1 MPIRELRDH
10 YGLRDAPQA
19 INRAI
24 RVECPAGDQILDALG
39 ELDSIVQDCRQ
50 GYLATSGRLSRL
62 LHLLRE
68 AKEEMAGDV
77 AQRWGLRSR
86 DRTHE

>member
-1 MPIRELRDH
+1 MPIRELRDQ
-10 YGLRDAPQA
+10 YNTRDAHQA

-24 RVECPAGDQILDALG
+24 RQECLAGDQILDALG
-39 ELDSIVQDCRQ
+39 ELDSIVQDCRD

-62 LHLLRE
+62 LCLLRE
-68 AKEEMAGDV
+68 AKREMADDV

-86 DRTHE
+86 DRTHK